1 MNTNIGDNMDI
12 KQFDDVIIR
21 SIASLVVLFLI
32 TKLLGK
38 KQVSQ
43 LSIFDYTIGISIGN
57 FAAEIITDLDT
68 QLINGI
74 IAMLIFGLAAYL
86 VSYLSIKSVSL
97 RRFFMGTPTILIDK
111 GKIIE
116 KNLLKVKLDINT
128 LLEQCRMNNYFNIDE
143 IEYAILEVNGNV
155 SVLPKGE
162 NKNITIKDMNLP
174 SQKQGLCANV
184 IIDTRIMSGNL
195 KNINKTEQ
203 WLKKELKIKGYKD
216 TSNILLA
223 TVDLDEKLMVYEK
236 NVKEQ
241 TKNILE

>member
-1 MNTNIGDNMDI
+1 MDI
-12 KQFDDVIIR
+12 KQFDDVIVR
-21 SIASLVVLFLI
+21 SVASLVVLFLI

-74 IAMLIFGLAAYL
+74 IAMLIFGLTAYL
-86 VSYLSIKSVSL
+86 VSYLSIKSVRL

-111 GKIIE
+111 GKIVE

-128 LLEQCRMNNYFNIDE
+128 LLEQCRMNNYFDISE

-174 SQKQGLCANV
+174 VKKQGLCANV
-184 IIDTRIMSGNL
+184 IIDTRVMSGNL
-195 KNINKTEQ
+195 KNINKTEE

-223 TVDLDEKLMVYEK
+223 TVDQDEKLIVYEK

>member
-1 MNTNIGDNMDI
+1 MDFT
-12 KQFDDVIIR
+12 QLDDVILR
-21 SIASLVVLFLI
+21 SIVSLVVLFLI

-57 FAAEIITDLDT
+57 FSAEIITSLEE

-74 IAMLIFGLAAYL
+74 VAMIIFGLAAYI
-86 VSYLSIKSVSL
+86 VSYLSIKSTRL

-116 KNLLKVKLDINT
+116 ENLRKVQLSVNI
-128 LLEQCRMNNYFNIDE
+128 LLEQCRMNNYFDISE

-155 SVLPKGE
+155 SILPKGE
-162 NKNITIKDMNLP
+162 NKNITIKDMNLQA
-174 SQKQGLCANV
+174 QKQGLCANV
-184 IIDTRIMSGNL
+184 IIDTKIMKGNL
-195 KNINKTEQ
+195 NNFNKTED
-203 WLKKELKIKGYKD
+203 WLKKELKVKGYKD

-223 TVDLDEKLMVYEK
+223 TIDIDEKLTVYEK

>member
-1 MNTNIGDNMDI
+1 MDFT
-12 KQFDDVIIR
+12 QLDDVILR
-21 SIASLVVLFLI
+21 SIVSLVVLFLI

-57 FAAEIITDLDT
+57 FSAEIITSLEE

-74 IAMLIFGLAAYL
+74 VAMIIFGLAAYI
-86 VSYLSIKSVSL
+86 VSYLSIKSTSL

-116 KNLLKVKLDINT
+116 ENLRKVQLSVNI
-128 LLEQCRMNNYFNIDE
+128 LLEQCRMNNYFDISE

-155 SVLPKGE
+155 SILPKGE
-162 NKNITIKDMNLP
+162 NKNITIKDMNLQA
-174 SQKQGLCANV
+174 QKQGLCANV
-184 IIDTRIMSGNL
+184 IIDTKIMKGNL
-195 KNINKTEQ
+195 NNFNKTED
-203 WLKKELKIKGYKD
+203 WLKKELKVKGYKD

-223 TVDLDEKLMVYEK
+223 TIDIDEKLTVYEK

>member
-1 MNTNIGDNMDI
+1 MDI
-12 KQFDDVIIR
+12 KQFDDVIVR
-21 SIASLVVLFLI
+21 SVASLVVLFLI

-74 IAMLIFGLAAYL
+74 IAMLIFGLTAYL
-86 VSYLSIKSVSL
+86 VSYLSIKSVRL

-111 GKIIE
+111 GKIVE

-128 LLEQCRMNNYFNIDE
+128 LLEQCRMNNYFDISE

-174 SQKQGLCANV
+174 VKKQGLCANV
-184 IIDTRIMSGNL
+184 IIDTRVMSGNL
-195 KNINKTEQ
+195 KNINKTGE

-223 TVDLDEKLMVYEK
+223 TVDQDEKLIVYEK